1 MHYEV
6 APLIVVYVIYK
17 LYYIYTYIHI
27 YYIILYYI
35 YISIYYKVAPASAS
49 AESPPPSALVPRMQ
63 GTQSPPYASV
73 GACVCVCIASGGV

>member
-6 APLIVVYVIYK
+6 VPLIVVYVIYII
-17 LYYIYTYIHI
+17 LYIYIYTYIL
-27 YYIILYYI
+27 YYTILYI